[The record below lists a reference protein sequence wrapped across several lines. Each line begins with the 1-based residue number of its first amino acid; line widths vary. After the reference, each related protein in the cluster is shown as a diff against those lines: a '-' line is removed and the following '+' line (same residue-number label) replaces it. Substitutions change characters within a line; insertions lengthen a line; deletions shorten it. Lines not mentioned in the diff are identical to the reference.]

1 MEKPPLR
8 IEQLM
13 SQQFDKRIQSPINW
27 SGRAADTQEES
38 YLNLKMCG
46 NSSQGSSPSI
56 PSPDKFFLPNVKSE
70 LGDIGE
76 NQAQTG
82 QVIQV
87 TSGKLLDLDNY
98 TFYNLMSFYSVYS
111 QCEYNHLPLNNC
123 MFESVDV

>member
-13 SQQFDKRIQSPINW
+13 SQQFDKRIQSPITWNGP
-27 SGRAADTQEES
+27 SGRAAGAQEES

-87 TSGKLLDLDNY
+87 TSGKLFLLDNSSMS
-98 TFYNLMSFYSVYS
+98 FYNLMSFYSVSS
-111 QCEYNHLPLNNC
+111 Q
-123 MFESVDV
+123 

>member
-13 SQQFDKRIQSPINW
+13 SQQFDKRIQSPITW
-27 SGRAADTQEES
+27 SGRAAGTPEES

-87 TSGKLLDLDNY
+87 TSG
-98 TFYNLMSFYSVYS
+98 
-111 QCEYNHLPLNNC
+111 NC
-123 MFESVDV
+123 LISIITLFIT